1 MLITRRSKLEIHV
14 DVLSALTLEGPLKLT
29 HVMYKVNV
37 NCSSL
42 KEFLE
47 FLINQALVE
56 EISVGKRRV
65 VYGITERGLTVLN
78 YFKKLKQ
85 VPLLS

>member
-1 MLITRRSKLEIHV
+1 MLITRRSKLEMHV
-14 DVLSALTLEGPLKLT
+14 DVLSVLALEGPLKLT

-47 FLINQALVE
+47 FLLIRHL
-56 EISVGKRRV
+56 
-65 VYGITERGLTVLN
+65 L
-78 YFKKLKQ
+78 KK
-85 VPLLS
+85 